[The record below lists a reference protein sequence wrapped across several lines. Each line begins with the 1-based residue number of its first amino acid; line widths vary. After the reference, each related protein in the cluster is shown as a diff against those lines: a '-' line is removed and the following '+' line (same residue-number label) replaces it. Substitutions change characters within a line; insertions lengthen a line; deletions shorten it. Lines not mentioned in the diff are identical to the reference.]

1 MCKKEQANT
10 GDGEI
15 WLNATFLR
23 PQRFNIDELEHH
35 VIIRSRYRKMIMEDT
50 NMKKTIFAEK
60 APAAVGHYVHAVE
73 AGNMVFTSGQLG
85 LDPENGTL
93 PEGIEAQTHQALKN
107 LGAVLEAAGVGYED
121 VVRTMVFLD
130 NMDDFATV
138 NAIYAEYFKDAAPAR
153 SCVEVARLP
162 KGGLIEIEAIAAK

>member
-1 MCKKEQANT
+1 M
-10 GDGEI
+10 
-15 WLNATFLR
+15 
-23 PQRFNIDELEHH
+23 
-35 VIIRSRYRKMIMEDT
+35 Y
-50 NMKKTIFAEK
+50 
-60 APAAVGHYVHAVE
+60 
-73 AGNMVFTSGQLG
+73 
-85 LDPENGTL
+85 
-93 PEGIEAQTHQALKN
+93 EAQTHQALKN

-138 NAIYAEYFKDAAPAR
+138 NAIYAEYFKESAPAR

>member
-1 MCKKEQANT
+1 
-10 GDGEI
+10 
-15 WLNATFLR
+15 
-23 PQRFNIDELEHH
+23 
-35 VIIRSRYRKMIMEDT
+35 
-50 NMKKTIFAEK
+50 MKKTIFAEK
-60 APAAVGHYVHAVE
+60 APAAVGPYVHAVE

-85 LDPENGTL
+85 L
-93 PEGIEAQTHQALKN
+93 EAQTHQALKN

-138 NAIYAEYFKDAAPAR
+138 NAIYAEYFKESAPAR

>member
-1 MCKKEQANT
+1 
-10 GDGEI
+10 
-15 WLNATFLR
+15 
-23 PQRFNIDELEHH
+23 
-35 VIIRSRYRKMIMEDT
+35 MEDT

-60 APAAVGHYVHAVE
+60 APAAVGPYVHAVE

-85 LDPENGTL
+85 
-93 PEGIEAQTHQALKN
+93 H
-107 LGAVLEAAGVGYED
+107 ED

-138 NAIYAEYFKDAAPAR
+138 NAIYAEYFKESAPAR

>member
-1 MCKKEQANT
+1 
-10 GDGEI
+10 
-15 WLNATFLR
+15 
-23 PQRFNIDELEHH
+23 
-35 VIIRSRYRKMIMEDT
+35 
-50 NMKKTIFAEK
+50 MKKTIFAEK
-60 APAAVGHYVHAVE
+60 APAAVGPYVHAVE

-121 VVRTMVFLD
+121 VVRTMD

>member
-1 MCKKEQANT
+1 
-10 GDGEI
+10 
-15 WLNATFLR
+15 
-23 PQRFNIDELEHH
+23 
-35 VIIRSRYRKMIMEDT
+35 
-50 NMKKTIFAEK
+50 MKKTIFAEK
-60 APAAVGHYVHAVE
+60 APAAVGPYVHAVE

-130 NMDDFATV
+130 NMPSTQNTSRSLHRLVPVWKLQDFRRAV
-138 NAIYAEYFKDAAPAR
+138 
-153 SCVEVARLP
+153 
-162 KGGLIEIEAIAAK
+162 